1 MVDFNTCSP
10 AEKAEMILAAGA
22 RARGERAVQ
31 RPPKRPAVDFNDA
44 QSVAA
49 AIVRAG
55 RKARGQQDE

>member
-1 MVDFNTCSP
+1 
-10 AEKAEMILAAGA
+10 MILAAGLK